1 MMHPD
6 NNKKQLII
14 ELLKRDPEIIFFE
27 PSASIQVK
35 TPLQLNFEMYVVLLE
50 STGFPQV
57 SIQSQ
62 VRHAKA

>member
-1 MMHPD
+1 MHPD

-35 TPLQLNFEMYVVLLE
+35 TPLQLNFEMYVDLLE

-62 VRHAKA
+62 VPHAKA